1 MPVTA
6 KFSEEFYDKLGHEV
20 ANEIVDWFNR
30 VDLAYRTELKEHN
43 ELNFQRFEAVLRA
56 EIAGVEARLDKKIES
71 EIGSLRTGMSELKSE
86 LRGEIASL
94 RTDMSAMRA
103 DLIKWMF
110 LFWSGTALTVIGV
123 MVALTQ

>member
-6 KFSEEFYDKLGHEV
+6 KFSEEFYDKLGHGV

-30 VDLAYRTELKEHN
+30 VDLAYKTELKEHN

-56 EIAGVEARLDKKIES
+56 EIAGMEARLAKKIDS
-71 EIGSLRTGMSELKSE
+71 EVGSLRNEMSELKSG
-86 LRGEIASL
+86 LRGEMAAM
-94 RTDMSAMRA
+94 RTDI
-103 DLIKWMF
+103 IKWMF

-123 MVALTQ
+123 MVVLTQ

>member
-6 KFSEEFYDKLGHEV
+6 KFSEEFYDKLGHGV

-43 ELNFQRFEAVLRA
+43 ELNFQRFDAKLEQRLAELRA

-71 EIGSLRTGMSELKSE
+71 EVGSLRTE
-86 LRGEIASL
+86 
-94 RTDMSAMRA
+94 MSAMKT
-103 DLIKWMF
+103 DIIKWMF

-123 MVALTQ
+123 MMALTQ

>member
-6 KFSEEFYDKLGHEV
+6 KFSEEFYDKLGHGV

-30 VDLAYRTELKEHN
+30 VDLAYKTELKEHN

-71 EIGSLRTGMSELKSE
+71 EIGLLRTEMF
-86 LRGEIASL
+86 AM
-94 RTDMSAMRA
+94 RTDI
-103 DLIKWMF
+103 IKWMF

>member
-6 KFSEEFYDKLGHEV
+6 KFSEEFYDKLGHGV

-30 VDLAYRTELKEHN
+30 VDLAYKTELKEHN

-71 EIGSLRTGMSELKSE
+71 EIGSLRTEM
-86 LRGEIASL
+86 AAM
-94 RTDMSAMRA
+94 RTDI
-103 DLIKWMF
+103 IKWMF
-110 LFWSGTALTVIGV
+110 LFWSGTALTVIAV

>member
-6 KFSEEFYDKLGHEV
+6 KFSEEFYDRLGHGV

-30 VDLAYRTELKEHN
+30 VDLTYKTELKEHN
-43 ELNFQRFEAVLRA
+43 ELNFQRFDAKLEQRLAELRA

-71 EIGSLRTGMSELKSE
+71 EIGSLRMGMSELKSE
-86 LRGEIASL
+86 LRGEMA
-94 RTDMSAMRA
+94 AMTT

-110 LFWSGTALTVIGV
+110 LVWSGTALTVIGV
-123 MVALTQ
+123 MVVLTQ

>member
-6 KFSEEFYDKLGHEV
+6 KFSEEFYDKLGHGV

-56 EIAGVEARLDKKIES
+56 EIAGMEGRLDKKINELDKKIN
-71 EIGSLRTGMSELKSE
+71 ETDAKIGGVEARLYAKMEQVRFD
-86 LRGEIASL
+86 I
-94 RTDMSAMRA
+94 
-103 DLIKWMF
+103 IKWMF